1 MEKAGSS
8 VISQNTANLKGK
20 IQTLDELISQLAD
33 DMNFHKKEVF
43 ILKSEKENLEAVLQM
58 KTQDVRKNLT
68 NSLYKVEEEMKRHF
82 AHQKAENS
90 RL

>member
-1 MEKAGSS
+1 
-8 VISQNTANLKGK
+8 
-20 IQTLDELISQLAD
+20 
-33 DMNFHKKEVF
+33 
-43 ILKSEKENLEAVLQM
+43 M

-90 RL
+90 RLQQHIASIKNEKTTAEQQLLGIQRRISELELQIGTEEEDQ

>member
-1 MEKAGSS
+1 
-8 VISQNTANLKGK
+8 
-20 IQTLDELISQLAD
+20 
-33 DMNFHKKEVF
+33 
-43 ILKSEKENLEAVLQM
+43 M

-90 RL
+90 RLQQHIAAIKNEKTSAEQQLLGIQRRISELELQIGAEDEEQ